1 MTYVDTRAEFALNEF
16 SEVFYGYLSAR
27 IQEDSEIC
35 VLCIGT
41 DRATGDSL
49 GPLVGQKLAEST
61 ALLDG
66 IYVYGT
72 LQAPV
77 HARNLNRTVGEIY
90 GRHKNPFMIAVDA
103 GLGQTEHVG
112 WLSTGHG
119 SICPGASLNKRL
131 QPVGDIFITG
141 IVNFSGVMEFYVLQN
156 TRLGLVMRM
165 AEIVHGGVLGALL
178 MHKNLPAAPG
188 QYRTSAKL

>member
-16 SEVFYGYLSAR
+16 SEVFNRYLSAKLR
-27 IQEDSEIC
+27 EDSEIC
-35 VLCIGT
+35 ILCIGT

-66 IYVYGT
+66 IFVYGT
-72 LQAPV
+72 LQSPV
-77 HARNLNRTVGEIY
+77 HARNLTMTIGEIY
-90 GRHKNPFMIAVDA
+90 ARHKNPLIIAVDA

-119 SICPGASLNKRL
+119 AIRPGAGLNKRL

-141 IVNFSGVMEFYVLQN
+141 IVNFSGVMEFYLLQN

-165 AEIVHGGVLGALL
+165 ADIVHGGVLGALL
-178 MHKNLPAAPG
+178 MHRGK
-188 QYRTSAKL
+188 

>member
-16 SEVFYGYLSAR
+16 SEVFNEYLSAKLR
-27 IQEDSEIC
+27 EDSEIC
-35 VLCIGT
+35 ILCIGT

-61 ALLDG
+61 ATLNG
-66 IYVYGT
+66 IFVYGT
-72 LQAPV
+72 LQVPV
-77 HARNLNRTVGEIY
+77 HARNLGRTVGEIY
-90 GRHKNPFMIAVDA
+90 DRHKNPLIIAVDA

-119 SICPGASLNKRL
+119 AIRPGAGLYKSL

-141 IVNFSGVMEFYVLQN
+141 IVNFSGVMEFYLLQN

-165 AEIVHGGVLGALL
+165 AEVVHGGVLGALL
-178 MHKNLPAAPG
+178 MHRSISNLIAN
-188 QYRTSAKL
+188 

>member
-1 MTYVDTRAEFALNEF
+1 MTYVDTRAEFALNTF
-16 SEVFYGYLSAR
+16 SEAFYGYLSEKLR
-27 IQEDSEIC
+27 TDSQLCI
-35 VLCIGT
+35 LCIGT

-49 GPLVGQKLAEST
+49 GPLVGEKLAEST
-61 ALLDG
+61 ALSDG

-77 HARNLNRTVGEIY
+77 HALNLCVTVGEIY
-90 GRHKNPFMIAVDA
+90 GRHKNPLIVAVDA
-103 GLGQTEHVG
+103 GLGHTERVG

-119 SICPGASLNKRL
+119 ALRPGAGLNKRL

-141 IVNFSGVMEFYVLQN
+141 IVNFSGVMEFYMLQN

-165 AEIVHGGVLGALL
+165 ADIVHGGILGAAL
-178 MHKNLPAAPG
+178 MLGRGRMNSPYLKI
-188 QYRTSAKL
+188 

>member
-1 MTYVDTRAEFALNEF
+1 LTYVDTRTEFALNEF
-16 SEVFYGYLSAR
+16 SEVFYGYLSAKLQR
-27 IQEDSEIC
+27 DSEIC
-35 VLCIGT
+35 ILCTGT

-77 HARNLNRTVGEIY
+77 HARNLSMTVGDIY
-90 GRHKNPFMIAVDA
+90 ARHKNPLIIAVDA

-119 SICPGASLNKRL
+119 AILPGAGLNKSL

-178 MHKNLPAAPG
+178 MHRG
-188 QYRTSAKL
+188 I